1 MIAPLATIALLAT
14 AFASGAR
21 AEAVH
26 GAFVHGVASGDP
38 THDSVVIWTRVTPT
52 GRDRGE
58 TDPDPNVAFDVRWR
72 VATTPPTSTAVDPDA
87 RPVTEGSRQPMAP
100 DSTVFGWPEPSAEIR
115 VTPILGW
122 HSVGDDM
129 PLETGALKE
138 AGSGGSSAHAPYDT
152 VHTNRYRRGVHL
164 DTGAWTESK

>member
-52 GRDRGE
+52 GRDPGE
-58 TDPDPNVAFDVRWR
+58 TDPDPNVSFDVRWR
-72 VATTPPTSTAVDPDA
+72 VATTPPTSAADTTAITRD
-87 RPVTEGSRQPMAP
+87 VTATKTTTRAMAP
-100 DSTVFGWPEPSAEIR
+100 T
-115 VTPILGW
+115 
-122 HSVGDDM
+122 
-129 PLETGALKE
+129 K
-138 AGSGGSSAHAPYDT
+138 
-152 VHTNRYRRGVHL
+152 
-164 DTGAWTESK
+164 